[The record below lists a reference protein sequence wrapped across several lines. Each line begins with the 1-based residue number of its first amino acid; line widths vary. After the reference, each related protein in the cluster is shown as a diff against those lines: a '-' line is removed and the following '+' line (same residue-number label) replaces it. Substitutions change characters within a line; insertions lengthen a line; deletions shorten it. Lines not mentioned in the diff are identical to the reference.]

1 MKSKFIQKDMT
12 GTLFL
17 NTEKTE
23 TRHPDYKGRA
33 VIKGKTMY
41 LSAWIKMG
49 KSGHKFISLAITEPL
64 PKPPQKQEETYETP
78 AETYDEGDGE
88 PDLNQKIDE
97 FSNQVGSKNVDEDV
111 EVPF

>member
-23 TRHPDYKGRA
+23 EKHPDYKGRA
-33 VIKGKTMY
+33 VIKGKTVY
-41 LSAWIKMG
+41 VSAWIKIA
-49 KSGHKFISLAITEPL
+49 KSGSKYISFSITEPL
-64 PKPPQKQEETYETP
+64 PKPPKKQEETYETP

-88 PDLNQKIDE
+88 PDLNQKTDE
-97 FSNQVGSKNVDEDV
+97 FVNQVSSNDVEDDV